1 VAIQDRDPRILPE
14 MGARVDFLEEARET
28 VAEPAAGTAR
38 FRLPAGA
45 VREREGR
52 TVVWV
57 VREGRLEAREVSA
70 GPVSGGFREI
80 RSGLS
85 GGELVL
91 TGGVEAPEPGRRV
104 KVATP

>member
-1 VAIQDRDPRILPE
+1 
-14 MGARVDFLEEARET
+14 
-28 VAEPAAGTAR
+28 
-38 FRLPAGA
+38 
-45 VREREGR
+45 
-52 TVVWV
+52 VVWL

-91 TGGVEAPEPGRRV
+91 TGGVDTPEPGMRV
-104 KVATP
+104 KAATP